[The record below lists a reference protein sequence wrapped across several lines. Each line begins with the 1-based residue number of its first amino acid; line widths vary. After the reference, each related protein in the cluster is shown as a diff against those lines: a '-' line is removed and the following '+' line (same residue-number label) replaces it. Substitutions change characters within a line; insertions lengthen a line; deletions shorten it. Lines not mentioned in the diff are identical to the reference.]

1 MNLDCWGCGKKPPKD
16 GPLFL
21 VCPKCRDHKLIK
33 CNFCSQECFKANW
46 ARHEEWHKVQW
57 KNARRIR
64 KTTPKKEWTEQRGLS
79 ACGKRYSEL
88 LREAS
93 GLQHAANYH
102 GAFKV
107 LREAIELM
115 PEQPAAYHHMGN
127 ALVHS
132 GDAKGAARYFLLA
145 EERCPTHGEDWA
157 TSIALACNELA
168 MCPDAPRPS
177 WWNDEDLLRLSAEA
191 VAVRDTDAVMPLIMR
206 ASALYSC
213 YHAEGR
219 TRTAAELREAVRC
232 FTRAAETYEGRG
244 DTYSADIYRKN
255 AALALEK
262 MSLQLEALVL
272 ERAPRP
278 EVPTE

>member
-46 ARHEEWHKVQW
+46 ARHEEWHKAQW
-57 KNARRIR
+57 KDARRMR
-64 KTTPKKEWTEQRGLS
+64 KTTPKAEFRKQRGLS
-79 ACGKRYSEL
+79 ADQKEYVEL
-88 LREAS
+88 LREADELDS
-93 GLQHAANYH
+93 AGNYH

-107 LREAIELM
+107 LREAIKLM
-115 PEQPAAYHHMGN
+115 PEEPGAYHNMGN
-127 ALVHS
+127 ALVDS
-132 GDAKGAARYFLLA
+132 NDSKGAARYFLLA

-191 VAVRDTDAVMPLIMR
+191 VAVRGAHDEWPLAMR
-206 ASALYSC
+206 ASTLSSATTPKAGRARRPSC
-213 YHAEGR
+213 ASR
-219 TRTAAELREAVRC
+219 LAA
-232 FTRAAETYEGRG
+232 
-244 DTYSADIYRKN
+244 SP
-255 AALALEK
+255 
-262 MSLQLEALVL
+262 
-272 ERAPRP
+272 APPR
-278 EVPTE
+278 